1 MTSEMTE
8 VSFHFN
14 VPDKLAYACRLLRK
28 AVNGG
33 ARVVVAG
40 DHQTLTQLDSALWTF
55 SPLDFVPHCF
65 VDGPGMLVDNSPVL
79 LGHRG
84 QPDAAMVTGLPTQV
98 LLNLGHDTPEGFER
112 FERLIELVGLG
123 DDDRQ
128 SARVRWKHYA
138 GRGYAIT
145 RHDLATAVS
154 A

>member
-1 MTSEMTE
+1 MTE

-33 ARVVVAG
+33 ARVVVSG
-40 DHQTLTQLDSALWTF
+40 DRQTLAQLDSALWTF

-65 VDGPGMLVDNSPVL
+65 VDSPVMLVANSPVV
-79 LGHRG
+79 LGHSA
-84 QPDAAMVTGLPTQV
+84 QSDTPDAPTVTGIPTQV
-98 LLNLGHDTPEGFER
+98 LLNLGLDHPDGFER

-138 GRGYAIT
+138 GRGYTIT
-145 RHDLATAVS
+145 RHDLATAP
-154 A
+154 AA